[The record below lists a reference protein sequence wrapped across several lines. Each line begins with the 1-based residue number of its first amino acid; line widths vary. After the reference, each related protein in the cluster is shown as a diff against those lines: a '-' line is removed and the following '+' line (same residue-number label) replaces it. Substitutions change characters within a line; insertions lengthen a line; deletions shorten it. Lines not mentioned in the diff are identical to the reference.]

1 MYCKLLVDA
10 YNTLLQVI
18 HPWNRSY
25 MSLLLLYVLTS
36 NSPMEQ
42 VCSGIGDLVL
52 VEGGLLRLLHRGWA
66 TSSTSRFMTVK
77 FIWKNFY
84 AVNFTFVEP
93 TRLWITRLE
102 VINVA
107 WSIHFCW
114 WWTSTNS
121 QSSTSGRFS
130 LAVIN
135 FSWGSSGVL
144 FYKRTVLG
152 SLLQPQDGG
161 PLHQDI
167 RLHRGL
173 VQGCNGSGHVL
184 LTLGVMVIGW
194 LYNGWVLDGYMII
207 DLKVIS

>member
-135 FSWGSSGVL
+135 FSWGLCLVL
-144 FYKRTVLG
+144 FSNLMMGDPFTKTSDFTVDLFK
-152 SLLQPQDGG
+152 DAM
-161 PLHQDI
+161 
-167 RLHRGL
+167 
-173 VQGCNGSGHVL
+173 VQ
-184 LTLGVMVIGW
+184 VMCYW
-194 LYNGWVLDGYMII
+194 L
-207 DLKVIS
+207 